1 MRRVLYIIIFTIL
14 SFFVFSCD
22 LKIKTWDDKEESA
35 TGGETPISPTSI
47 SNDAFFTKSD
57 NIITFSLFP
66 SVSLVSGTF
75 VKRVE
80 DIENLKD
87 FSIKT
92 KVVSG
97 NNFYYGISLLNDNA
111 SDFKAVFISCEGE
124 IRIGST
130 NKGVW
135 SDKIKIVE
143 SVNVNKG
150 SGKEN
155 EIRLLFNGQIG
166 NFSLF
171 INSVHECDFYLDG
184 IRTANDL
191 SYYLSVSTASSDSV
205 VEFHLEE
212 GV

>member
-87 FSIKT
+87 FSIKM
-92 KVVSG
+92 
-97 NNFYYGISLLNDNA
+97 
-111 SDFKAVFISCEGE
+111 
-124 IRIGST
+124 
-130 NKGVW
+130 
-135 SDKIKIVE
+135 
-143 SVNVNKG
+143 
-150 SGKEN
+150 
-155 EIRLLFNGQIG
+155 
-166 NFSLF
+166 
-171 INSVHECDFYLDG
+171 YLEMKN
-184 IRTANDL
+184 I
-191 SYYLSVSTASSDSV
+191 
-205 VEFHLEE
+205 
-212 GV
+212 